1 MADLRQPPPHSVWPT
16 VALITWGLVTITVAG
31 WLAIT
36 IAVAGFGDGG
46 YSVALALSPLAGPLL
61 AGLCAWA
68 VMALT
73 PARDWARVV
82 RIALTGQAA
91 LLGAVAAPVLPYLGI
106 AALA

>member
-16 VALITWGLVTITVAG
+16 VSLITWGLVAITVAG

-36 IAVAGFGDGG
+36 IAVAGFGDDG
-46 YSVALALSPLAGPLL
+46 YAVAFALSPLAGPLL
-61 AGLCAWA
+61 GGLSAWA
-68 VMALT
+68 LMTLT

-91 LLGAVAAPVLPYLGI
+91 LLGAVAAPVIPYLGF
-106 AALA
+106 ASFA